1 MSPPL
6 ENSAHFFPQVKRNHP
21 PCGNPM
27 CFVENAITAF
37 SYRVTQVL
45 QSKVVELKVKT
56 QLQVHG
62 FAMYSPV
69 VLNKLLTLSILY

>member
-1 MSPPL
+1 
-6 ENSAHFFPQVKRNHP
+6 
-21 PCGNPM
+21 M